1 MEPIVITLSRPVE
14 AHGEAIKTLSLR
26 EPNAGDI
33 KVCGYPLQISDG
45 AAIPVAGAICKYI
58 ARLANVPPSTVDK
71 LTPADFNACL
81 TAIVDFF
88 GTPEAS
94 QPLSPANPD

>member
-1 MEPIVITLSRPVE
+1 MEPIIITLSRPVD
-14 AHGEAIKTLSLR
+14 AHGESINQLSLR

-33 KVCGYPLQISDG
+33 KVCGYPLQIGEG

-58 ARLANVPPSTVDK
+58 ARLANVPPSTVDR

-88 GTPEAS
+88 GTPES
-94 QPLSPANPD
+94 GKMG